1 MFRFG
6 SIKRLVFSNSKAL
19 TKNTTRMGGD
29 FLSNLKGLAL
39 LLR

>member
-1 MFRFG
+1 
-6 SIKRLVFSNSKAL
+6 
-19 TKNTTRMGGD
+19 MGGD